1 MSSIFTAVDRG
12 LNRFYFYCG
21 VIAACFL
28 VILGLLI
35 ITSIVS
41 RLLGIFI
48 PGLNSYAGYSMAA
61 SAYFALAYTFREG
74 GHIRVVMLR
83 NALTGKARFALEL
96 WCLSIASFFACYLAW
111 FLIRMTWFSYKFE
124 EKSEGADATLLWMPQ
139 SLMAFGAAVMAITVV
154 HALIKTIATGTP
166 DLAEGAKIE

>member
-1 MSSIFTAVDRG
+1 MSLFFCALDRS
-12 LNRFYFYCG
+12 LNRLYFYCG
-21 VIAACFL
+21 VIGACFL
-28 VILGLLI
+28 AALGILI
-35 ITSIVS
+35 ITSIVT
-41 RLLGIFI
+41 RLLGVFV

-83 NALTGKARFALEL
+83 NSLKGKVRFMLEV
-96 WCLSIASFFACYLAW
+96 WCLGVASFFACYLAW

-124 EKSEGADATLLWMPQ
+124 EKSEGADATLLWIPQ

-154 HALIKTIATGTP
+154 HALVKTLVTGTP
-166 DLAEGAKIE
+166 DLTESAQVE

>member
-1 MSSIFTAVDRG
+1 MASFLSALDRG
-12 LNRFYFYCG
+12 LNRFYEFCG

-61 SAYFALAYTFREG
+61 SAYLALAYTFREG
-74 GHIRVVMLR
+74 GHIRVMMLR
-83 NALTGKARFALEL
+83 NALQGKARYALEV
-96 WCLSIASFFACYLAW
+96 WCLGIASFFACYLAW
-111 FLIRMTWFSYKFE
+111 FLVRMTWFSYKFE
-124 EKSEGADATLLWMPQ
+124 EKSEGADATLLWIPQ
-139 SLMAFGAAVMAITVV
+139 TLMAFGAVVMAITVV
-154 HALIKTIATGTP
+154 HALIKTLVTGTP
-166 DLAEGAKIE
+166 DLAEGAKVE